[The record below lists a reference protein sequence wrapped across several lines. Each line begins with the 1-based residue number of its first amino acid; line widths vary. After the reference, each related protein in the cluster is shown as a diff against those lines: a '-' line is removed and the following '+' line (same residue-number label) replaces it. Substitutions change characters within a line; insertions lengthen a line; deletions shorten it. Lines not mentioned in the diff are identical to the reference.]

1 MPVRVYECD
10 RSEADAL
17 KKVLE
22 YDPYTDASLIPS
34 APRSADKPA
43 DKLTESEKKEV
54 EEYEKKAQEV
64 REKLSKDP
72 RAQTI
77 FVRQGCNLKDG
88 AIVGLNANK
97 LYLYVNAAE
106 DFFPKAEQ
114 RFKNE
119 FKTIKRAEKKDED
132 AVIAA
137 IKKDEDNAG
146 SGFGSIFGG

>member
-1 MPVRVYECD
+1 LPVRVYECD
-10 RSEADAL
+10 RSEAEAL

-22 YDPYTDASLIPS
+22 YDPYTDASVIPS
-34 APRSADKPA
+34 APRCAEKPA
-43 DKLTESEKKEV
+43 DKLTEGEEEEL
-54 EEYEKKAQEV
+54 EEYNKKMQEV

-88 AIVGLNANK
+88 AILGLNSSK
-97 LYLYVNAAE
+97 LYLYINAAE
-106 DFFPKAEQ
+106 DFFPKAEL

-119 FKTIKRAEKKDED
+119 FKTIKRADKKDED

-137 IKKDEDNAG
+137 IKKEEDNAG
-146 SGFGSIFGG
+146 AGFGSIFG